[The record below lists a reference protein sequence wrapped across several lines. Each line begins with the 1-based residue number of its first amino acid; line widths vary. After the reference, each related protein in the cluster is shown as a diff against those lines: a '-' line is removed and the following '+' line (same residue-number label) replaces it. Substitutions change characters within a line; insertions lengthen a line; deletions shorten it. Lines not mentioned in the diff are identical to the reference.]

1 MTLFLFAWVM
11 MNSKRTHNREKFT
24 IGRLHGR
31 SAVQIKVPE
40 QKQMYVVQS
49 IYFDQYKL

>member
-1 MTLFLFAWVM
+1 M
-11 MNSKRTHNREKFT
+11 MNNERTDTRENST
-24 IGRLHGR
+24 VGQLHRR
-31 SAVQIKVPE
+31 SFIQIKVPQ